1 MSGRAPTH
9 KPGTC
14 NISGMNPETTALETV
29 PSLEQIAQQRPEYAR
44 STEWAAGVLR
54 TALNSGVLVP
64 GAKLGEQ
71 HLAGVLEVSRNTLRQ
86 AFMVLEA
93 QNLVERIPNRGV
105 FVLSPGNEQIKEM
118 FTMRWA
124 IQAAAIDVA
133 PVGEIAE
140 ARAALTQGRQARER
154 GSVLGM
160 ASSNQEFH
168 RALVDAAGSA
178 RLSSAMES
186 VLAEM
191 RLLFFSQVT
200 VPGFHASFIEK
211 NARILELVEGGD
223 REKAKKQ
230 LREYLWESRDFFAGR
245 L

>member
-1 MSGRAPTH
+1 
-9 KPGTC
+9 
-14 NISGMNPETTALETV
+14 MNPETTALETV
-29 PSLEQIAQQRPEYAR
+29 PSLEQIAQQRPEHAR
-44 STEWAAGVLR
+44 STEWAASVLR
-54 TALNSGVLVP
+54 AAMNSGGLVP
-64 GAKLGEQ
+64 GAKLGEKQ
-71 HLAGVLEVSRNTLRQ
+71 LASVLDVSRNTLRQ

-105 FVLSPGNEQIKEM
+105 FVLSPGGEQIREM
-118 FTMRWA
+118 FIIRWA
-124 IQAAAIDVA
+124 IQAAAVDVA
-133 PVGEIAE
+133 PAGEIAA
-140 ARAALTQGRQARER
+140 ARAALAQGQQARER
-154 GSVLGM
+154 GSVMGM

-200 VPGFHASFIEK
+200 VPGFHAPFIEK
-211 NARILELVEGGD
+211 NAHLLELVEKGERKD
-223 REKAKKQ
+223 AKDY
-230 LREYLWESRDFFAGR
+230 LRSYLWESRDFFTGQ

>member
-1 MSGRAPTH
+1 
-9 KPGTC
+9 
-14 NISGMNPETTALETV
+14 MNPETTALETV
-29 PSLEQIAQQRPEYAR
+29 PSLEQIAQQRPEHAR
-44 STEWAAGVLR
+44 STEWAASVLR
-54 TALNSGVLVP
+54 AAMNSGGLVP

-71 HLAGVLEVSRNTLRQ
+71 HLASVLDVSRNTLRQ

-105 FVLSPGNEQIKEM
+105 FVLSPGGEQIREM
-118 FTMRWA
+118 FIIRWA
-124 IQAAAIDVA
+124 IQAAAVDVA
-133 PVGEIAE
+133 PAGEIAA
-140 ARAALTQGRQARER
+140 ARAALAQGQQARER
-154 GSVLGM
+154 GSVMGM

-200 VPGFHASFIEK
+200 VPGFHAPFIEK
-211 NARILELVEGGD
+211 NAHLLELVEKGERKD
-223 REKAKKQ
+223 AKDY
-230 LREYLWESRDFFAGR
+230 LRSYLWESRDFFTGQ

>member
-9 KPGTC
+9 KLGTC
-14 NISGMNPETTALETV
+14 NISGMYPETTALETV
-29 PSLEQIAQQRPEYAR
+29 PSLEQIAQQRPEHAR
-44 STEWAAGVLR
+44 STEWAASVLR
-54 TALNSGVLVP
+54 TGMNNGVLVP

-71 HLAGVLEVSRNTLRQ
+71 HLSGVLEVSRNTLRQ

-211 NARILELVEGGD
+211 NAKILELVEGGD

>member
-1 MSGRAPTH
+1 MKETA
-9 KPGTC
+9 GTC
-14 NISGMNPETTALETV
+14 NVSDMNPETSTLEILT
-29 PSLEQIAQQRPEYAR
+29 SLEQIAQQRPEHAR
-44 STEWAAGVLR
+44 STEWAASVLR
-54 TALNSGVLVP
+54 TGMNNGVLVP

-71 HLAGVLEVSRNTLRQ
+71 HLAGVLDVSRNTLRQ
-86 AFMVLEA
+86 AFMVLEE

-105 FVLSPGNEQIKEM
+105 FVPSPGGEQIKEM

-191 RLLFFSQVT
+191 RLLFFSQRT
-200 VPGFHASFIEK
+200 VPGFHAPFIQK
-211 NARILELVEGGD
+211 NAHLLERVEKGE
-223 REKAKKQ
+223 REEATAY
-230 LREYLWESRDFFAGR
+230 LRSYLWESRDFFTGQ